1 MQIPRRL
8 RILDDA
14 LTSRVGVGLPLVLV
28 FLLSLPAVT
37 TRLYASDE
45 IQYFA
50 YLRSLWFDH
59 DVSFQNEYEYFY
71 DRGIARA
78 RGFHE
83 TFLEFETPTGL
94 RYNFGTIGSAL
105 LWAPFYAVGDLTAR
119 GMRLAGSGVAV
130 DGFSQP
136 YLSAL
141 AYGSAVYGLLAIAI
155 SMVIVRRLL
164 GSGPAAGFVIWIGTP
179 LLFYTH
185 IAPGMAHACSAFAV
199 ALFTV
204 VWLRVRRS
212 WSLPGIAALGA
223 VTALM
228 AMVREQDLL
237 LAVGPAADFI
247 WTAIANVRTSSD
259 RIKAARSWLI
269 AACVGSGVSALVYLP
284 QAMSYIV
291 LNGRIGPPDVLTE
304 KMNWLAPHGLQVLF
318 SPEHGLFVWTPLLLV
333 AAGGLLWM
341 AWSAGDGVAD
351 RIDTRRIGL
360 ILCLMV
366 ATQIYVTGSVDSWT
380 AAGAFGQRRFVGLTV
395 VWVVGLAAALQAIR
409 STALRRSAWAVCAL
423 SVWWNLGLMVQFG
436 ANLMDRQRLQPS
448 RNAYN
453 TFVVVPRAAPR
464 LAYRYLF
471 DRSSFYQTND
481 SDAR

>member
-8 RILDDA
+8 RLLLRDAA
-14 LTSRVGVGLPLVLV
+14 LTGRVGLGVPLVLV

-37 TRLYASDE
+37 TRLYAADE

-50 YLRSLWFDH
+50 YLRSLWFDQ
-59 DVSFQNEYEYFY
+59 DLSFENEYQYFY
-71 DRGIARA
+71 DRGVARA
-78 RGFHE
+78 HGFHE
-83 TFLEFETPTGL
+83 TFLELRTATGL

-119 GMRLAGSGVAV
+119 GMRLVGSDVAV

-136 YLSAL
+136 YLSAVT
-141 AYGSAVYGLLAIAI
+141 YGSAVYGFLAIAI
-155 SMVIVRRLL
+155 SMAVVRRLVDR
-164 GSGPAAGFVIWIGTP
+164 GFAAGLVIWTGTP

-199 ALFTV
+199 AVFVV

-212 WSLPGIAALGA
+212 WSLQGIAALGA

-237 LAVGPAADFI
+237 LAIGPVVDFT
-247 WTAIANVRTSSD
+247 WTAIAKVRASSD
-259 RIKAARSWLI
+259 RIGAARSWFT
-269 AACVGSGVSALVYLP
+269 AASVGSGVCASVYAP

-291 LNGRIGPPDVLTE
+291 LNGRLGPPDVITGKL
-304 KMNWLAPHGLQVLF
+304 NWLAPHALQVLF

-341 AWSAGDGVAD
+341 AWPARAGSV
-351 RIDTRRIGL
+351 DTRRIGL

-366 ATQIYVTGSVDSWT
+366 MTQIYVTGSVDSWT
-380 AAGAFGQRRFVGLTV
+380 SGGAFGQRRFVGLTI
-395 VWVVGLAAALQAIR
+395 VWAVGLAAAFQAVRGVGIR
-409 STALRRSAWAVCAL
+409 RALWAVCTL
-423 SVWWNLGLMVQFG
+423 SVWWNLGLMAQFG
-436 ANLMDRQRLQPS
+436 ANLMDRQRLQLS

-453 TFVVVPRAAPR
+453 TFVVVPREAPR

-471 DRSSFYQTND
+471 DRSSFYRAND
-481 SDAR
+481 SDTR